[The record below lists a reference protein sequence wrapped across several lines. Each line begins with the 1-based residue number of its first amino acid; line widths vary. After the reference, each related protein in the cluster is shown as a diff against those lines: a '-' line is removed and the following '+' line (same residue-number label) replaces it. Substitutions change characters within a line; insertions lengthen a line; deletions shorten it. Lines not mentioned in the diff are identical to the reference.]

1 MSFDHIHQCP
11 RCELKFEYRGELEDH
26 LRADHAPPEERPI
39 DPTGAEAYD
48 ACTVRI
54 LAAVDPHR
62 PASPAGEIAGRLAHR
77 IGASL
82 DLVSVVPPDLPADLV
97 DAYLAAEANRQPFIP
112 LRTTRLE
119 GDVVETLLSH
129 IAGTEPTLVVLDSHG
144 RRAMA
149 EVLLGSVS
157 ADIVRSSQVPTLVVG
172 PHSSLGATVEKLVVA
187 IDGSDDAK
195 GAFEVA
201 AELAPKLG
209 AELTLVEV
217 VDPGGDLPPSEIPES
232 AEVRRIA
239 ESVDPPLDSWD
250 VLHGSDV
257 ADTLTDHVD
266 SDSRMALV
274 LGTHGRS
281 PGRRRSLGGVAAHTV
296 RHSRV
301 PVLLVSPEA
310 VASRRAAAEDVISRP
325 G

>member
-1 MSFDHIHQCP
+1 MSFDRIHQCP

-26 LRADHAPPEERPI
+26 LRADHAPPEERAI

-48 ACTVRI
+48 ACTVRL

-62 PASPAGEIAGRLAHR
+62 PASPAAEVAGRVAHR
-77 IGASL
+77 LGASL

-97 DAYLAAEANRQPFIP
+97 DAFLAAEARRQPRVP

-129 IAGTEPTLVVLDSHG
+129 IAGSEPTMVVLDSHG
-144 RRAMA
+144 RRALG
-149 EVLLGSVS
+149 EILLGSVS
-157 ADIVRSSQVPTLVVG
+157 ADIVRSSQMPTLVVG
-172 PHSSLGATVEKLVVA
+172 PHSALDVSLEKFVVG
-187 IDGSDDAK
+187 IDGSDDAE

-201 AELAPKLG
+201 LDLAPMLG

-217 VDPGGDLPPSEIPES
+217 IDPDGELPPAEIPES
-232 AEVRRIA
+232 TEVRRLA
-239 ESVDPPLDSWD
+239 AAVDPPLDSWD
-250 VLHGSDV
+250 VLHGDNV
-257 ADTLTDHVD
+257 ADTLTEHVD
-266 SDSRMALV
+266 GDTRAVLV

-296 RHSRV
+296 RHARV

-310 VASRRAAAEDVISRP
+310 VAHHRLAKNSVNA
-325 G
+325 